1 LNIVQRNLDNKR
13 LHVAFATCLVLALGL
28 PVLFPLA
35 RLTFFAPL
43 LIIACYKTSLKK
55 SLWLALL
62 CGIIVDLLS
71 SYTRFGLYSV
81 SYCLTIAVVY
91 QQRRNFF
98 ADSLS
103 TLPIMTFFF
112 ASLSTLIMAFLIY
125 SIENKNTLSWG
136 WVLTDLLVMPTF
148 DAIYAF
154 SFFILPALFFGKRQR
169 RGKDYF
175 FSK

>member
-1 LNIVQRNLDNKR
+1 MQRNLDYKR
-13 LHVAFATCLVLALGL
+13 LDLTFGICLLLALGL

-35 RLTFFAPL
+35 RLTFFAPF

-55 SLWLALL
+55 CLWLALL
-62 CGIIVDLLS
+62 CGIAIDLLS

-81 SYCLTIAVVY
+81 DYCLTMAFLY
-91 QQRRNFF
+91 PQRRNFF

-112 ASLSTLIMAFLIY
+112 ASFSTLIMGILIY
-125 SIENKNTLSWG
+125 SVENKNVLSWG
-136 WVLTDLLVMPTF
+136 WVFTDLIVMPAF

-154 SFFILPALFFGKRQR
+154 TLFILPALFFGKRQR

-175 FSK
+175 FSN

>member
-1 LNIVQRNLDNKR
+1 MQRNLDRKR
-13 LHVAFATCLVLALGL
+13 LDFTFGICLLFALGL

-35 RLTFFAPL
+35 RLTFFAPF
-43 LIIACYKTSLKK
+43 LIIACYKASLKK
-55 SLWLALL
+55 CLWMALL
-62 CGIIVDLLS
+62 CGVIVDLLS

-81 SYCLTIAVVY
+81 DYCLTTALLY
-91 QQRRNFF
+91 PQRRNFF

-112 ASLSTLIMAFLIY
+112 ASLSTLIMAILIY
-125 SIENKNTLSWG
+125 SIDNKNVLSAG
-136 WVLTDLLVMPTF
+136 WIFTDLIIMPAF

-154 SFFILPALFFGKRQR
+154 MLFILPAIFFGQRQR

-175 FSK
+175 FS